1 MKSDIKSVGKNIS
14 NLGIYN
20 KDIPA
25 KQNSF
30 TAGTI
35 LLS

>member
-1 MKSDIKSVGKNIS
+1 MKADIKSVNKTINSHGFN
-14 NLGIYN
+14 N
-20 KDIPA
+20 KDIPT